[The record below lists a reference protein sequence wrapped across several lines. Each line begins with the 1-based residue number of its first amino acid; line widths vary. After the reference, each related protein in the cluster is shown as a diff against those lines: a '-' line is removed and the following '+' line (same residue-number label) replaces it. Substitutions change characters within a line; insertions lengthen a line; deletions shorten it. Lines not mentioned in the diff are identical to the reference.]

1 MTNRTSALRP
11 VTDPELA
18 ELRPLLAATAPALRL
33 AESMPFSGARPHH
46 DVPRAALRHP
56 DLVAD
61 LRRARAA
68 RFSDG
73 YEALSLRRRRAQ
85 IAARH
90 ALGE

>member
-1 MTNRTSALRP
+1 MKTRTSALRP

-33 AESMPFSGARPHH
+33 ADPMPMSGARPHR
-46 DVPRAALRHP
+46 DVPRSLLRHP

-61 LRRARAA
+61 LRTARAT
-68 RFSDG
+68 RFSDR
-73 YEALSLRRRRAQ
+73 YEWLSLRRRRAQ